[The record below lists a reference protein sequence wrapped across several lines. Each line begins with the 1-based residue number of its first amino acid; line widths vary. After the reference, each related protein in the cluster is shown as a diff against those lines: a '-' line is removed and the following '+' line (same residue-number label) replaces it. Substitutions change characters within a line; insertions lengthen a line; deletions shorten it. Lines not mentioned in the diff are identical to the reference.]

1 MIGFPKMAT
10 NILWIEGNRN
20 AGPSFVPELRRKG
33 YLVETVSNG
42 IAALERIPSLDLDLV
57 VVNAAALRTSGRRIC
72 QALRDLRDDLPI
84 LLICDEMNGSVNAN
98 QILVLPF
105 TLRKLLN
112 RIRALV
118 PEKEGKA
125 LKAGPITFYPDCNRV
140 QLDGCEIQQLT
151 PLMTVLLKA
160 LIQHRGEVVERGWL
174 FREVWRTNYTS
185 DTRTLDVHISWL
197 RQKIEVDPQ
206 KPRLLKTIRGVGFRL
221 DV

>member
-1 MIGFPKMAT
+1 MAT

-20 AGPSFVPELRRKG
+20 AAPSFVSDLRRKG
-33 YLVETVSNG
+33 YLVETAPTG
-42 IAALERIPSLDLDLV
+42 IAALERIPELEPDLV
-57 VVNAAALRTSGRRIC
+57 VVNAASLRTSGQRIC
-72 QALRDLRDDLPI
+72 QALRDLRAGLPI
-84 LLICDEMNGSVNAN
+84 LLICEAMNGRVNAN

-105 TLRKLLN
+105 TTRKLLN

-125 LKAGPITFYPDCNRV
+125 LKAGPITLFPDCHSI
-140 QLDGCEIQQLT
+140 QLKRGDIRQLT
-151 PLMTVLLKA
+151 PLLTALLKA
-160 LIQHRGEVVERGWL
+160 FMQHRGEVVERDWL
-174 FREVWRTNYTS
+174 FREVWQTNYTK

-197 RQKIEVDPQ
+197 RQKIEADPR